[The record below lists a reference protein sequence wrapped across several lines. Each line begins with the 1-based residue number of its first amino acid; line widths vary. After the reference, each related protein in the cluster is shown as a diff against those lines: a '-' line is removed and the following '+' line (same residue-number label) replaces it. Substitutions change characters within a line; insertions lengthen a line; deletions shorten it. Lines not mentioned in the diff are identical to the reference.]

1 MSYNN
6 NMRGV
11 LFRNSKK
18 TTDKHPDYTGN
29 CEVDG
34 KQMWLNAWIK
44 ESQNGTKYMSLA
56 FTDKETSKQSDNSD
70 YNNEDMPF

>member
-11 LFRNSKK
+11 LFKNNKK

-29 CEVDG
+29 CKVDG
-34 KQMWLNAWIK
+34 KQMWLSAWIK
-44 ESQNGTKYMSLA
+44 ESQNGTKYMSLS
-56 FTDKETSKQSDNSD
+56 FTVKEVSEQSDNSD